1 MKRFL
6 ALFAV
11 CVFALSVIGCA
22 STDTYRSYVIA
33 DKELTAIAEQYDTWY
48 QIADDEQRAEWKERV
63 DPLFIEADKIM
74 DDWQLLLL
82 AGENTDDIML
92 AMNRIKA
99 RIMAELVKYLED
111 K

>member
-1 MKRFL
+1 MKHLMVVFMLL
-6 ALFAV
+6 AL
-11 CVFALSVIGCA
+11 VFGCA

-48 QIADDEQRAEWKERV
+48 QIADSEQQAQWRNDI
-63 DPLFIEADKIM
+63 DPLFIEMDKLM

-82 AGENTDDIML
+82 AGEDTDDIVL
-92 AMNRIKA
+92 AVNRIKS
-99 RIMAELVKYLED
+99 RILAELMKHMED